1 MTITDQL
8 INDVQLFFRV
18 RRTLRRLRKEN
29 KEIPTFVSQSHAKL
43 ALKFTFLYK
52 ETGLNLATYGDVDL
66 VNEMLSEEY
75 GYEAVAFIPR
85 RNLCGIIPNN
95 GTVEIHYAM
104 DLQSVSP
111 CYCYHTM
118 AEAVEAFNNWDG
130 NGHPPGNWIKHKAED
145 IEETNPNYIKHSTY
159 SS

>member
-43 ALKFTFLYK
+43 FQKFTFLYK
-52 ETGLNLATYGDVDL
+52 ETGLNLITYSDVDL
-66 VNEMLSEEY
+66 VNEMLSEDCRY
-75 GYEAVAFIPR
+75 VAVAYIPG
-85 RNLCGIIPNN
+85 RNLCGIRRMLF
-95 GTVEIHYAM
+95 TVGIFYDM
-104 DLQSVSP
+104 GYNCTGP
-111 CYCYHTM
+111 RYCYHSM

-130 NGHPPGNWIKHKAED
+130 SGHPPGNWIKHKGRD
-145 IEETNPNYIKHSTY
+145 IEESNPNYIKHSTY